1 MVYIG
6 KPSTGCSN
14 CRTVKKRCDHGV
26 PSCQRCLR
34 KGVICGG
41 YRDKLDLTFRD
52 QTRQTIRKSNQAE
65 HKVKSPAVAAQLVWK
80 PMEAKPP
87 GQLDESRQLAAPALS
102 VPITDQ
108 AVSFFFHNFVLT
120 DPISGGGHLE
130 YLPVIYAGITRDL
143 ALPTAI
149 IAIGIAGIANLR
161 RNRDLMLAANAQY
174 VLAIQL
180 TQTAL
185 IDETL
190 RLQDQTLVNILLLA
204 LYETIACC
212 SPQSLRI
219 WSNHVTGATALISQ
233 FAQQRLMD
241 DVGIRIFSH
250 LRSHAII
257 QALQRSQHIP
267 DEIQR
272 WSTKTIG
279 LQSTSQAF
287 EDQLH
292 HLAIDLC
299 SLRASVDNGLLTDGP
314 TIISRASALD
324 EKLADWSRRLSIEYG
339 IAIDESL
346 AARGTPNPARVR
358 SYSDIHVSNAIN
370 CHTLRILTNELI
382 LNTLD
387 QAKGDTTVDYQRLRS
402 QHAIHT
408 LTVEVCASVLLFT
421 DRERQQAGFIARGG
435 FLLWPLYVVSAVPW
449 TSKLYR
455 DWAIAQLKE
464 LGMETGILQAALI
477 ARVLQMNGEVNFLDK
492 ETNGERDIE

>member
-14 CRTVKKRCDHGV
+14 CRTMKKKCDHGV
-26 PSCQRCLR
+26 PSCRRCLR
-34 KGVICGG
+34 KGTLCGG

-52 QTRQTIRKSNQAE
+52 QTRQIIRKSHQAE
-65 HKVKSPAVAAQLVWK
+65 HKVKTPVIATQLVGK
-80 PMEAKPP
+80 PMEAKPSS
-87 GQLDESRQLAAPALS
+87 QLEERKPLITSALS

-130 YLPVIYAGITRDL
+130 YLPVIYDGIARDL
-143 ALPTAI
+143 ALPTAVV
-149 IAIGIAGIANLR
+149 AIGMAGIANLR
-161 RNRDLMLAANAQY
+161 RNRHLLLAANAQY
-174 VLAIQL
+174 LLAIQL
-180 TQTAL
+180 TQAAL

-190 RLQDQTLVNILLLA
+190 RIQDQTLVSILLLA

-233 FAQQRLMD
+233 FAQQRIMNA
-241 DVGIRIFSH
+241 VGIRIFSH

-267 DEIQR
+267 DEIQQ
-272 WSTKTIG
+272 WSTKTLG
-279 LQSTSQAF
+279 LQSTSQIF

-299 SLRASVDNGLLTDGP
+299 SLRASVDNGLLTDRP
-314 TIISRASALD
+314 TIISRASTLD
-324 EKLADWSRRLSIEYG
+324 EKLANWSRRLSIKYG
-339 IAIDESL
+339 IAIDKSL
-346 AARGTPNPARVR
+346 TAKDTPNPARVD
-358 SYSDIHVSNAIN
+358 SYSDVHVSNAIN

-382 LNTLD
+382 LKMLD
-387 QAKGDTTVDYQRLRS
+387 QAKGENTVDYQRFRS

-408 LTVEVCASVLLFT
+408 LIAEVCASVLSFT
-421 DRERQQAGFIARGG
+421 GRERQQAGFIARGG

-455 DWAIAQLKE
+455 DWAIAQLRG
-464 LGMETGILQAALI
+464 LGIETGILQAALL
-477 ARVLQMNGEVNFLDK
+477 ARVLQINGEINFLDK
-492 ETNGERDIE
+492 ETNGERNF

>member
-6 KPSTGCSN
+6 KPSTGCIN
-14 CRTVKKRCDHGV
+14 CRTMKKKCDHGV
-26 PSCQRCLR
+26 PSCGRCLR
-34 KGVICGG
+34 KGAVCGG

-52 QTRQTIRKSNQAE
+52 QTRQTINKSNQAK
-65 HKVKSPAVAAQLVWK
+65 HKVKSPVVATQLVGN
-80 PMEAKPP
+80 PMEAKSPS
-87 GQLDESRQLAAPALS
+87 QLDESKRLITPALS

-108 AVSFFFHNFVLT
+108 AVSFFFFNFVLT

-130 YLPVIYAGITRDL
+130 YLPVIYDGIARDL

-149 IAIGIAGIANLR
+149 IAIGMAGIANLQ
-161 RNRDLMLAANAQY
+161 RNRDLLLAANAQY

-180 TQTAL
+180 TQGAL

-190 RLQDQTLVNILLLA
+190 RIQDQTLVSILLLA

-212 SPQSLRI
+212 SPQSLHI

-241 DVGIRIFSH
+241 AVGIRIFSH

-272 WSTKTIG
+272 WSTKTHD

-299 SLRASVDNGLLTDGP
+299 SLRASVDNGLLTDRP
-314 TIISRASALD
+314 TVISRASALD
-324 EKLADWSRRLSIEYG
+324 GKLADWSRRLSVTYG
-339 IAIDESL
+339 IAIDQSL
-346 AARGTPNPARVR
+346 AARDTPNSACAN
-358 SYSDIHVSNAIN
+358 SYSDVHVSNAIN

-387 QAKGDTTVDYQRLRS
+387 QAKGETNVDYQRLRS
-402 QHAIHT
+402 QHAMNT
-408 LTVEVCASVLLFT
+408 LIVEVCASVLSFT

-449 TSKLYR
+449 ASRLYR

-464 LGMETGILQAALI
+464 LGVETGILQAALL
-477 ARVLQMNGEVNFLDK
+477 ARVLQINGEIDFLDK
-492 ETNGERDIE
+492 DTNGERDI

>member
-14 CRTVKKRCDHGV
+14 CRTVKKKCDHGV
-26 PSCQRCLR
+26 PSCRRCLR
-34 KGVICGG
+34 KGAICGG

-65 HKVKSPAVAAQLVWK
+65 HKVKSPVIATQLVGK
-80 PMEAKPP
+80 LVEAKPP
-87 GQLDESRQLAAPALS
+87 SHLDESKRLITPALS

-108 AVSFFFHNFVLT
+108 AVSFFFHNFVLS

-130 YLPVIYAGITRDL
+130 YLPVIYAGIARDL
-143 ALPTAI
+143 AMPTAI
-149 IAIGIAGIANLR
+149 VAIGMAGIANLR
-161 RNRDLMLAANAQY
+161 RNRDLLLEANAQY

-180 TQTAL
+180 TQAAL

-190 RLQDQTLVNILLLA
+190 RIQDQTLVSILLLA

-241 DVGIRIFSH
+241 AVGIRIFSH

-272 WSTKTIG
+272 WSNKTLG
-279 LQSTSQAF
+279 MQSTNQAF
-287 EDQLH
+287 EHQLH

-299 SLRASVDNGLLTDGP
+299 SLRASVDNGLLTDRP

-324 EKLADWSRRLSIEYG
+324 EKLADWSRRLSIKYG
-339 IAIDESL
+339 IAIDKSL
-346 AARGTPNPARVR
+346 ALRDMPNPACVN
-358 SYSDIHVSNAIN
+358 SYSDVHVSNAIN

-387 QAKGDTTVDYQRLRS
+387 QAKGETTVDYQRLRS
-402 QHAIHT
+402 QQAIHT
-408 LTVEVCASVLLFT
+408 LIVEVCASVLLFT

-435 FLLWPLYVVSAVPW
+435 FLLWPLYVVSTVPW

-455 DWAIAQLKE
+455 DWAISQLKE
-464 LGMETGILQAALI
+464 LGIETGILQAALL
-477 ARVLQMNGEVNFLDK
+477 ARVLQINGEINFLDG
-492 ETNGERDIE
+492 ETNGERNV